1 MKLQDEDNKEEL
13 VVDDSPVTDGVSGD
27 DNLEIVD
34 DDASN
39 EELEI
44 VENNSSSDGEITPAD
59 EAAGSGSLIGN
70 YINNRI
76 NSKINSSSN
85 EDSTDT
91 PLSSNNGRRRSNYL
105 TDKQMREKAEE
116 DPNFDMKAAKK
127 DRDNEAN
134 TNAARTAADVAEK
147 SGNPIAAG
155 IGKGVKEADKIT
167 GGKAT
172 EKIGKDTT
180 KALKRT
186 PGGSDVQNK
195 LNVANAA
202 MNGDFEGAKNLYIE
216 GVKKSLLRRF
226 IAFLPTLL
234 IGVFVIGSVAVALM
248 FIIVFLQNTFSGLFR
263 FPYLPNNFSN
273 FITLKDSN
281 GSSQNIDIDTYV
293 ASVLYA
299 EVGEFSS
306 SEETLKAQAV
316 AARTYALYYMQHQ
329 GYIGNGTNYQV
340 SKMIPEAIGE
350 NTIYMKA
357 ATETSGVVLANN
369 GSIFMS
375 QYDAFAANE
384 KCGGGEDDNNY
395 ILCQQGLKIPKEW
408 ARSNGLSDSTAAY
421 YNKHFHGQGMS
432 QWGAYYL
439 AKAEGRDFEYILNYF
454 YPSAQIMSI
463 YEYSIDPLNAENTQS
478 NSELHEPL
486 GEFLK
491 KHGSSIDNLND
502 EILYNVMSYGPGT
515 GPGVAAAAVTLISTL
530 DQEFNVKVPYYWA
543 GGQSGPAGNAKGEY
557 HNTNLGKYYGANK
570 WWGEKQ
576 RVGGS
581 DCYYVPQND
590 KNYCWLG
597 LDCAGFVTWAIHT
610 GGVNIS
616 EGDSQSYY
624 SKGKRTSIYN
634 GDQAEPGDIL
644 LHKGHVMLVLS
655 YNSSNKTYKVAQAA
669 GQGKGVKINDVGL
682 DYLNSTNYSLYL
694 MGDTYR
700 KNAVSDYEKK
710 FEAGRMR

>member
-27 DNLEIVD
+27 DNFEIVD
-34 DDASN
+34 DDDNN

-44 VENNSSSDGEITPAD
+44 VENNSSSGEEITPAD
-59 EAAGSGSLIGN
+59 EAAGSGSLLGN
-70 YINNRI
+70 YINNKL
-76 NSKINSSSN
+76 NSRINSSSN
-85 EDSTDT
+85 GESDVTSTHR
-91 PLSSNNGRRRSNYL
+91 NNPGRRSNYL
-105 TDKQMREKAEE
+105 TDKQMRERAEE
-116 DPNFDMKAAKK
+116 DPTFDINAAKK
-127 DRDNEAN
+127 NRDNEAN
-134 TNAARTAADVAEK
+134 TNAVRTAADVAEK

-155 IGKGVKEADKIT
+155 IGKGVKEADKVT
-167 GGKAT
+167 GGKAS
-172 EKIGKDTT
+172 EKLGERATKD
-180 KALKRT
+180 LKRT
-186 PGGSDVQNK
+186 PGGRDLQNK
-195 LNVANAA
+195 VNVANAA

-234 IGVFVIGSVAVALM
+234 IGAFVIGSVAVALM
-248 FIIVFLQNTFSGLFR
+248 FIIIFLQNTFSGLFR

-273 FITLKDSN
+273 FITLKDSS
-281 GSSQNIDIDTYV
+281 GGSQNIDIDTYV

-454 YPSAQIMSI
+454 YPDAQLMSI
-463 YEYSIDPLNAENTQS
+463 YEYSIDPLNAENTSS
-478 NSELHEPL
+478 NTELSTPL

-491 KHGSSIDNLND
+491 NHGSSMKALND
-502 EILYNVMSYGPGT
+502 EILMAVLNYGPGT
-515 GPGVAAAAVTLISTL
+515 GAGVAAAAVTLISTM
-530 DQEFNVKVPYYWA
+530 DQQFNVKIPYYWG
-543 GGQSGPAGNAKGEY
+543 GGQGAPAS
-557 HNTNLGKYYGANK
+557 HNFKPWDYYGANK
-570 WWGEKQ
+570 YWGEYNCTYANNKAY
-576 RVGGS
+576 
-581 DCYYVPQND
+581 CYI
-590 KNYCWLG
+590 G

-610 GGVNIS
+610 GGVKIY
-616 EGDSQSYY
+616 DTQTFYQ
-624 SKGKRTSIYN
+624 KGKEVSVYN
-634 GDQAEPGDIL
+634 GNQASPGDIL
-644 LHKGHVMLVLS
+644 KHPGHIMLVLS
-655 YNSSNKTYKVAQAA
+655 YDSSNQTYKVAEAA
-669 GQGKGVKINDVGL
+669 GWGKGVRICDKSVSWLND
-682 DYLNSTNYSLYL
+682 NSYHLYL
-694 MGDTYR
+694 MGDAYK
-700 KNAVSDYEKK
+700 KNAVENYEEK
-710 FEAGRMR
+710 FQAGRID